1 MTQVRREISGA
12 WISVMATAAMA
23 AAPTPEPSS
32 PSESAAVA
40 AATRTSECALV
51 SREIRLLCA
60 APIYLYFV
68 HRERE
73 LEDA

>member
-12 WISVMATAAMA
+12 WISVMATAATA

-32 PSESAAVA
+32 PSESA

-68 HRERE
+68 HR
-73 LEDA
+73 